1 MTSRPSSVK
10 CFQIL
15 EKKMKIK
22 NSSNLVLVESQEEHL
37 SDNMVIAPRLYY
49 KSGHLY
55 VIHEIKILQEFD
67 SIIDAMVYLYGLY
80 FVFDL
85 KYPECFKQVLGIFH
99 EFLFKSF
106 QNVNVNRSVSYQHVV
121 SLLNKHTHLD

>member
-1 MTSRPSSVK
+1 MLSNFR
-10 CFQIL
+10 
-15 EKKMKIK
+15 KKNSKFKKIK

-67 SIIDAMVYLYGLY
+67 SFIVQWFIYMDCILSS
-80 FVFDL
+80 
-85 KYPECFKQVLGIFH
+85 I
-99 EFLFKSF
+99 
-106 QNVNVNRSVSYQHVV
+106 
-121 SLLNKHTHLD
+121 

>member
-1 MTSRPSSVK
+1 MLSNFR
-10 CFQIL
+10 
-15 EKKMKIK
+15 KKNSKFKKIK

-67 SIIDAMVYLYGLY
+67 SFIDAMVYLYGLY

-99 EFLFKSF
+99 EFLFKNC

-121 SLLNKHTHLD
+121 SLLNKNTNLD